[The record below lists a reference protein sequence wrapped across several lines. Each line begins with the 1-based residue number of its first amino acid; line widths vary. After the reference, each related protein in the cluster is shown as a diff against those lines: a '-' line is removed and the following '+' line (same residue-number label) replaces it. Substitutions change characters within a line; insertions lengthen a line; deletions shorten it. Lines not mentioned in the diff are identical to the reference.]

1 MTSRLA
7 PFRPSDYS
15 EHEEYKRLTPDEE
28 RTNKL
33 RPNNKSLNSVNEPRY
48 SYDERTKNNIIN
60 DDSFTKPK
68 YTYYPQTTETEA
80 RMKNGN
86 LSTNGGGFW
95 DDFGRGFLMPFQ
107 AVAKVAEPVAQIA
120 KAVGV

>member
-1 MTSRLA
+1 MTSKLA

-15 EHEEYKRLTPDEE
+15 EHDEYKRLTPDEE

-33 RPNNKSLNSVNEPRY
+33 RPNNKSLNSVNEPKY
-48 SYDERTKNNIIN
+48 SYDERTKNVLTN
-60 DDSFTKPK
+60 DDSFTHPK

>member
-68 YTYYPQTTETEA
+68 YTYYPETTETEA

>member
-15 EHEEYKRLTPDEE
+15 EHDEYKRLTPDEE

-33 RPNNKSLNSVNEPRY
+33 RPNNKSLNSVNEPKY
-48 SYDERTKNNIIN
+48 SYDERTKNALTN

-68 YTYYPQTTETEA
+68 YTYYPETTETEA